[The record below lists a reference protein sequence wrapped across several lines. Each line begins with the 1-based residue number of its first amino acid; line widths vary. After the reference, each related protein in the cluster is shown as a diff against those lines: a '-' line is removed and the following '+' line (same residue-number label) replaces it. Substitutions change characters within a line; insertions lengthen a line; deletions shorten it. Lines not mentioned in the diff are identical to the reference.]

1 MFALVVAM
9 AGNLDVVPVY
19 QSLAR
24 VYGEGPLLV
33 EAEQRYKNLKERF
46 VELYG
51 REPELFAR
59 APGLISSPIPS
70 NFLKRWEKGAYGA
83 PGLIV

>member
-1 MFALVVAM
+1 MFARVVAM
-9 AGNLDVVPVY
+9 AGSLDDVPVHR
-19 QSLAR
+19 SLAR

-33 EAEQRYKNLKERF
+33 EAEQRYKNLKEQF

-70 NFLKRWEKGAYGA
+70 NLLKRSTA
-83 PGLIV
+83 LIQG